1 MTSHNLSSP
10 IDSADSEWQTLVAF
24 TASRESDDL
33 YAPIESIAAAA
44 QGLNVARS
52 QLEQIKNA
60 VSGAVRNVLDHR
72 QRLLHEH
79 AVRIRILVANNTTR
93 ATQCWGFFLLERI
106 ADDAHNLANG
116 IGYLIEVFLYPD

>member
-1 MTSHNLSSP
+1 MTSHNPSSP

-24 TASRESDDL
+24 STLRVSDDIDVQ
-33 YAPIESIAAAA
+33 IESIAAAA
-44 QGLNVARS
+44 HALNIARG
-52 QLEQIKNA
+52 QLEQIKSA

-79 AVRIRILVANNTTR
+79 AVRIRILVANNTTH

-106 ADDAHNLANG
+106 ADDPHNLPNG
-116 IGYLIEVFLYPD
+116 IGYLIDVFLYPD